1 MQTCSAESWH
11 FVSNLATEL
20 VNRGDVDGETFR
32 QLIDP
37 SSLGPYLIMPK
48 KASKKA
54 SKPKAAKK
62 TKKASKK
69 KAAPKK

>member
-1 MQTCSAESWH
+1 M
-11 FVSNLATEL
+11 VKIATEL
-20 VNRGDVDGETFR
+20 ANRGDVDGETSAW
-32 QLIDP
+32 LIDP
-37 SSLGPYLIMPK
+37 SSLGPNLIMPK

-62 TKKASKK
+62 TKKATKK